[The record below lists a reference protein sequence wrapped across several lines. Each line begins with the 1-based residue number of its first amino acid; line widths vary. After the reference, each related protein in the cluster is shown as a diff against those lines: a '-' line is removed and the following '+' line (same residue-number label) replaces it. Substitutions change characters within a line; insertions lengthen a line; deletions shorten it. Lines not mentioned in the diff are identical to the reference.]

1 MYLTAFNVFKV
12 PPFQALLTQYL
23 WSNCLNQ
30 PLFQEVPSIVMHQRV
45 PQVPKVPK
53 NGTFCMVYLC
63 LQVWC

>member
-30 PLFQEVPSIVMHQRV
+30 PLFQELPSLWDFLHGLFVFTSVVLIWIRKSM
-45 PQVPKVPK
+45 K
-53 NGTFCMVYLC
+53 
-63 LQVWC
+63 